1 MIVLGERLKKLR
13 LENCLRQD
21 QVARLVRVERS
32 TVSLW
37 ENGLRQPSYQTLV
50 RLADV
55 YGVTTD
61 FLLGRDTNKL
71 LDLSGL
77 SAIEGTMIA
86 QLVATMTA
94 KNKKLEEIGQ

>member
-21 QVARLVRVERS
+21 QVARLVQVERS

-37 ENGLRQPSYQTLV
+37 ENGLRQPAYQTLV

-71 LDLSGL
+71 LDISGL
-77 SAIEGTMIA
+77 SSIEGTIIT
-86 QLVATMTA
+86 QLVATMAA
-94 KNKKLEEIGQ
+94 KNKKLEEIEQ

>member
-1 MIVLGERLKKLR
+1 MMILGERLKKLR
-13 LENCLRQD
+13 LDNCLRQE
-21 QVARLVRVERS
+21 QVARLARVERS

-61 FLLGRDTNKL
+61 FLLGRDTNRL

-77 SAIEGTMIA
+77 SAIEETMIT

-94 KNKKLEEIGQ
+94 KNKKLEEMRQ